1 VPMWYRDSE
10 WLAYWDQFSR
20 PATKPRLA
28 SGAPGTWWYD
38 AEKAQRIGR
47 G

>member
-1 VPMWYRDSE
+1 MWFKATN
-10 WLAYWDQFSR
+10 WLAYWDQFSH
-20 PATKPRLA
+20 PETKPRFG

-38 AEKAQRIGR
+38 AEKAKRIGR